1 MKRRLL
7 LLAAVPALAGT
18 VWIIDNLRR
27 PYRAYSGN
35 LILVIEP
42 GSHALEVAQL
52 LASRGVLAHR
62 LPFLLVHL
70 HGRARHHRLKAG
82 EYLFDRPLNPI
93 DVYRKL
99 IRGDVYLHAVVIPE
113 GSDRFDIAR
122 IVGQQLG
129 VSPEDFLRSTEQ
141 NSLISDIDPGAL
153 NLEGYLYPDTYRF
166 PRTAGPAVVVT
177 AMLGRFRRVLE
188 LRLPPEL
195 ARSPERL
202 RATITLA
209 SLVEKE
215 TPDPAE
221 RPVIAGVFARRLER
235 NILLE
240 CDPTVIYANRLV
252 RRSISRSSGPI
263 TRSELAADSPYNTY
277 LHAGLP
283 PGPICSPGLVSIRA
297 ALNPTPGQSLYF
309 VSNNRGGHVFANTLQ
324 EHQRNVTRYRRE
336 VAALRRPPAGNNEGA
351 DQPGSTS
358 HPSARPS
365 GRQGHRPSRSN
376 SGQEEETAHP

>member
-7 LLAAVPALAGT
+7 LLAAVPALAGM
-18 VWIIDNLRR
+18 VWIIGNLRR

-70 HGRARHHRLKAG
+70 YGRARHHRLKAG

-122 IVGQQLG
+122 IVEQQLG
-129 VSPEDFLRSTEQ
+129 ISPEDFLSSTEQ
-141 NSLISDIDPGAL
+141 NSLIRDIDPGAL

>member
-7 LLAAVPALAGT
+7 LLAAVPVLAGT
-18 VWIIDNLRR
+18 MWIIDNLRR

-62 LPFLLVHL
+62 LPFLLVHIY
-70 HGRARHHRLKAG
+70 GRARHHRLKAG

-122 IVGQQLG
+122 IVEQQLG
-129 VSPEDFLRSTEQ
+129 ISPEDFLSSTEQ
-141 NSLISDIDPGAL
+141 NSLIRDIDPGAL

-166 PRTAGPAVVVT
+166 SRTAGPAVVVT

>member
-1 MKRRLL
+1 
-7 LLAAVPALAGT
+7 
-18 VWIIDNLRR
+18 
-27 PYRAYSGN
+27 
-35 LILVIEP
+35 
-42 GSHALEVAQL
+42 
-52 LASRGVLAHR
+52 
-62 LPFLLVHL
+62 
-70 HGRARHHRLKAG
+70 
-82 EYLFDRPLNPI
+82 
-93 DVYRKL
+93 
-99 IRGDVYLHAVVIPE
+99 
-113 GSDRFDIAR
+113 
-122 IVGQQLG
+122 
-129 VSPEDFLRSTEQ
+129 
-141 NSLISDIDPGAL
+141 
-153 NLEGYLYPDTYRF
+153 
-166 PRTAGPAVVVT
+166 VVT

-209 SLVEKE
+209 SLVQKE

>member
-7 LLAAVPALAGT
+7 LLAAVPALAGM
-18 VWIIDNLRR
+18 VWIIGNLRR

-42 GSHALEVAQL
+42 GTHASEVAQL
-52 LASRGVLAHR
+52 LASGGVLAHR
-62 LPFLLVHL
+62 LPFLLL
-70 HGRARHHRLKAG
+70 YECGRARHYRLKAG

-122 IVGQQLG
+122 IVEQQLG
-129 VSPEDFLRSTEQ
+129 ISPEDFLSSTEQ
-141 NSLISDIDPGAL
+141 NSLIRDIDPGAL

-177 AMLGRFRRVLE
+177 AMLDRFRRVLE

>member
-7 LLAAVPALAGT
+7 LLAAVPVLAGT

-42 GSHALEVAQL
+42 GTHAPEVADL

-62 LPFLLVHL
+62 LPFLLLHL
-70 HGRARHHRLKAG
+70 YGRGRHHRLKAG
-82 EYLFDRPLNPI
+82 EYLFDRPLSPV

-99 IRGDVYLHAVVIPE
+99 IRGDVYLHPVVIPE

-122 IVGQQLG
+122 IVEHQLG

-141 NSLISDIDPGAL
+141 SSLIRDIDPGAL

-166 PRTAGPAVVVT
+166 PRTAGPETVVT
-177 AMLGRFRRVLE
+177 AMLARFRRVLE
-188 LRLPPEL
+188 SQLPSEL
-195 ARSPERL
+195 ALSPERL

-215 TPDPAE
+215 TPDSAE
-221 RPVIAGVFARRLER
+221 RPIIAGVFTRRLER
-235 NILLE
+235 NMPLE

-252 RRSISRSSGPI
+252 RRPISRSNDPI

-277 LHAGLP
+277 MRAGLP

-297 ALNPTPGQSLYF
+297 ALNPTAGQSLYF
-309 VSNNRGGHVFANTLQ
+309 VSNNRGGHVFASTLQ

-336 VAALRRPPAGNNEGA
+336 VAALRRPPASNDGGA

-358 HPSARPS
+358 HPTARPA

-376 SGQEEETAHP
+376 RGQEEEAAHP

>member
-7 LLAAVPALAGT
+7 LLAAVPVLAGT
-18 VWIIDNLRR
+18 MWIIDNLRR

-70 HGRARHHRLKAG
+70 YGRARHHRLKAG

-122 IVGQQLG
+122 IVEQQLG
-129 VSPEDFLRSTEQ
+129 ISPEDFLSSTEQ
-141 NSLISDIDPGAL
+141 NSLIRDIDPGAL

>member
-122 IVGQQLG
+122 IVEQQLG
-129 VSPEDFLRSTEQ
+129 ISPEDFLSSTEQ
-141 NSLISDIDPGAL
+141 NSLIRDIDPGAL

-177 AMLGRFRRVLE
+177 AMLDRFRRVLE

-309 VSNNRGGHVFANTLQ
+309 VSNNRGGHVFAATLQ

>member
-7 LLAAVPALAGT
+7 LLAAVPALAGM
-18 VWIIDNLRR
+18 VWIIGNLRR

-70 HGRARHHRLKAG
+70 YGRARHHRLKAG

-122 IVGQQLG
+122 IVEQQLG
-129 VSPEDFLRSTEQ
+129 ISPEDFLSSTEQ
-141 NSLISDIDPGAL
+141 NSLIRDIDPGAL
-153 NLEGYLYPDTYRF
+153 NHEGYLYPDTYRF

-202 RATITLA
+202 RTTITLA

-277 LHAGLP
+277 SHAGLP

>member
-7 LLAAVPALAGT
+7 LLAAVPALAGM
-18 VWIIDNLRR
+18 VWIIGNLRR

-70 HGRARHHRLKAG
+70 YGRARHHRLKAG

-122 IVGQQLG
+122 IVEQQLG
-129 VSPEDFLRSTEQ
+129 ISPEDFLSSTEQ
-141 NSLISDIDPGAL
+141 NSLIRDIDPGAL

-235 NILLE
+235 NMPLE

-309 VSNNRGGHVFANTLQ
+309 VSNNRGGHVFAATLQ

>member
-42 GSHALEVAQL
+42 GTHASEVAQL

-70 HGRARHHRLKAG
+70 YGRARHHRLKAG

-122 IVGQQLG
+122 IVEQQLG
-129 VSPEDFLRSTEQ
+129 ISPEDFLSSTEQ
-141 NSLISDIDPGAL
+141 NSLIRDIDPGAL